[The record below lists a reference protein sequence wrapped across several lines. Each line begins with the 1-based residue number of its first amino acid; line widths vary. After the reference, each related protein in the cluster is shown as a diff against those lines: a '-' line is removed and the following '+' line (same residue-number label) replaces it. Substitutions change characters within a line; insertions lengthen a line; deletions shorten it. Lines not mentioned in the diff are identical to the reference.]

1 MGSEWPAELG
11 QKAVP
16 AKCLKHA
23 SSATPARL
31 EYSLTGHRRNHHRTA
46 TGVTRASSYSSLIPA
61 SLMTRR
67 QRSSSARKYR
77 SSASGGSPTVTSPS
91 LTLSLLKASDWTA
104 AAADRLSRSITS
116 GGVPLGANSP
126 YQLSA
131 A

>member
-23 SSATPARL
+23 SSATPTGV
-31 EYSLTGHRRNHHRTA
+31 EYSLTGCLRDHHRTA
-46 TGVTRASSYSSLIPA
+46 TTRYSTLIPA
-61 SLMTRR
+61 SLITRR

-77 SSASGGSPTVTSPS
+77 SSASGGSATVTSPS
-91 LTLSLLKASDWTA
+91 LTLSVLKAADWTA
-104 AAADRLSRSITS
+104 EAADRLSRSISS
-116 GGVPLGANSP
+116 GGVPARANSP
-126 YQLSA
+126 HQLSA